1 MDRRVFLGT
10 LAGGLLAAPLA
21 AVGKEAA
28 KTARVGILNVG
39 PAPSPEQ
46 LAESRLR
53 SPFWLALKELGWV
66 YGQNIVA
73 ETRWGESA
81 EQLHA
86 AAADLVRLKVDL
98 LFTTGASLARILQL
112 ETKTIPI
119 VVLMAG
125 ADLVAD
131 GLVAS
136 LARPGGNLT
145 GSQVLQGDLI
155 AKRLEL
161 LKTLVPSLSRVAF
174 LQESVTTSVLPQ
186 LRVRYDQQAAVA
198 ASNLGIGV
206 HTFVVQRPEDFASA
220 FLGMMKARDQG
231 LVIVS
236 TPFMYVHRQDI
247 VDLAVKHR
255 IATIFEAPPYVE
267 VGGLMSYGVSL
278 PEMVRRAA
286 VYIDKILRGANPADL
301 PIEQPTKW
309 GLTINLKTAKAL
321 GLTIPPSLLQR
332 ADQVIE

>member
-1 MDRRVFLGT
+1 MNRRAFIGT

-21 AVGKEAA
+21 AEGKEAG

-53 SPFWLALKELGWV
+53 NPFWLALKGLGWV
-66 YGQNIVA
+66 YGQNIAA

-86 AAADLVRLKVDL
+86 AAADLVRLKVDV

-161 LKTLVPSLSRVAF
+161 LKVLVPSLSRVAF
-174 LQESVTTSVLPQ
+174 LQESVTK
-186 LRVRYDQQAAVA
+186 
-198 ASNLGIGV
+198 V
-206 HTFVVQRPEDFASA
+206 HTFVVQRPEDFAGA
-220 FLGMMKARDQG
+220 FLSMMKARDQG

-236 TPFMYVHRQDI
+236 TPFMYVHREDI

-286 VYIDKILRGANPADL
+286 VYIDKILRGASPADL

-321 GLTIPPSLLQR
+321 GLTIPPSILQR